1 MQPVIEVHNLRKS
14 YGDTVAVADVSFA
27 VQPGEI
33 FGILGPNGAGKT
45 TAVESI
51 VGLRQPDQGR
61 VRVLGLDPQR
71 DRPALAQRIGIQL
84 QQANLA
90 DRMRVW
96 EALDLF
102 ASFYSRTVPWQPLLE
117 EWGLAEKRDTAF
129 VNLSG
134 GQKQRL
140 FIALALLNDP
150 EVVFLDELTTGLDP
164 QARRNTWELVQAIR
178 AQGKTVV
185 LVTHFMDEAEYL
197 CDRLA
202 IIDRGEVI
210 ALDRPATLVQSLEL
224 DSRVI
229 CETDAAIDL
238 AGLNALPQAR
248 EAIRNGPRVTVY
260 GTGDGLVSG
269 VVKELERQ
277 GVAFQNLRTEQ
288 PSLEDVF
295 IHLTGR
301 EMRG

>member
-1 MQPVIEVHNLRKS
+1 MQPIIEVEQLRKQ
-14 YGDTVAVADVSFA
+14 YGPTVAVDDISFS

-45 TAVESI
+45 TTVESVI
-51 VGLRQPDQGR
+51 GLRQADRGK
-61 VRVLGLDPQR
+61 VSVLGLDPR
-71 DRPALAQRIGIQL
+71 RERSALAQRIGIQL

-90 DRMRVW
+90 DRLKVW

-102 ASFYSRTVPWQPLLE
+102 ASFYARTVPWQPLLE
-117 EWGLAEKRDTAF
+117 QWGLAEKRDTAF

-164 QARRNTWELVQAIR
+164 QARRNTWELVQEIR

-185 LVTHFMDEAEYL
+185 LVTHFMDEAEAL

-202 IIDRGEVI
+202 IIDRGKVI
-210 ALDRPATLVQSLEL
+210 ALDRPAKLVTSLGL

-229 CETDAAIDL
+229 FESDSAVNLAAL
-238 AGLNALPQAR
+238 RALPQAG
-248 EAIRNGPRVTVY
+248 EAIQNGQRVTVY
-260 GTGDGLVSG
+260 GKGDGLVSG
-269 VVKELERQ
+269 VVKELEAQ
-277 GVAFQNLRTEQ
+277 GVAFHSLRTEQ

-301 EMRG
+301 QIRE

>member
-1 MQPVIEVHNLRKS
+1 MQPVLEVQNLRKT
-14 YGDTVAVADVSFA
+14 YGTTVAVEDILFS

-45 TAVESI
+45 TTVESI
-51 VGLRQPDQGR
+51 IGLRKPDRGS

-71 DRPALAQRIGIQL
+71 ERTALAQRIGVQL

-90 DRMRVW
+90 DRLKVW

-102 ASFYSRTVPWQPLLE
+102 GSFYARTVPWQPLLDQ
-117 EWGLAEKRDTAF
+117 WGLAEKRNTAF

-140 FIALALLNDP
+140 FI
-150 EVVFLDELTTGLDP
+150 T
-164 QARRNTWELVQAIR
+164 
-178 AQGKTVV
+178 
-185 LVTHFMDEAEYL
+185 
-197 CDRLA
+197 
-202 IIDRGEVI
+202 
-210 ALDRPATLVQSLEL
+210 LDRPASLVRSLGL

-229 CETDAAIDL
+229 FESDAGVNL
-238 AGLNALPQAR
+238 AGLRALPQAS
-248 EAIRNGPRVTVY
+248 EAIQNGQRVTVY
-260 GTGDGLVSG
+260 GKGDGLVSG
-269 VVKELERQ
+269 VVKELEVQ
-277 GVAFQNLRTEQ
+277 HIPFQNLRTEQ

-301 EMRG
+301 KIRE

>member
-1 MQPVIEVHNLRKS
+1 MQPIIQVEQLRKE
-14 YGDTVAVADVSFA
+14 YGTTIAVEDVSFS

-45 TAVESI
+45 TIVETI
-51 VGLRQPDQGR
+51 IGLRKPDRGS

-71 DRPALAQRIGIQL
+71 ERTALAQRIGIQL

-90 DRMRVW
+90 DRLKVW

-102 ASFYSRTVPWQPLLE
+102 ASFYARTVPWQPLLE
-117 EWGLAEKRDTAF
+117 QWGLADKRNTAF

-164 QARRNTWELVQAIR
+164 QARRNTWKLVQEIR

-185 LVTHFMDEAEYL
+185 LVTHFMDEAEAL

-202 IIDRGEVI
+202 IIDRGKVI
-210 ALDRPATLVQSLEL
+210 ALDRPAALVRGLGL

-229 CETDAAIDL
+229 FESDAGVNLADL
-238 AGLNALPQAR
+238 RALPQVNQ
-248 EAIRNGPRVTVY
+248 AIQNGQRVTVY
-260 GTGDGLVSG
+260 GKGDGLVSG
-269 VVKELERQ
+269 VVKELE
-277 GVAFQNLRTEQ
+277 AHISFQNLRTEQ

-301 EMRG
+301 QIRE

>member
-1 MQPVIEVHNLRKS
+1 MQPIIQVEQLRKA
-14 YGDTVAVADVSFA
+14 YGSTVAVADVSFA

-45 TAVESI
+45 TTVESI
-51 VGLRQPDQGR
+51 IGLRKPDRGN

-71 DRPALAQRIGIQL
+71 ERTTLAQRIGIQL

-90 DRMRVW
+90 DRLKVW

-102 ASFYSRTVPWQPLLE
+102 GSFYVRTVPWQPLLE
-117 EWGLAEKRDTAF
+117 QWGLAEKRNTAF

-164 QARRNTWELVQAIR
+164 QARRNTWELVQEIR

-185 LVTHFMDEAEYL
+185 LVTHFMDEAEAL

-202 IIDRGEVI
+202 IIDQGKVI
-210 ALDRPATLVQSLEL
+210 ALDRPATLVRSLGL

-229 CETDAAIDL
+229 FESNLGVNL
-238 AGLNALPQAR
+238 AGLRALPQAS
-248 EAIRNGPRVTVY
+248 EATQNGSQVTVY
-260 GTGDGLVSG
+260 GKGDGLVSG
-269 VVKELERQ
+269 VVKELETQ
-277 GVAFQNLRTEQ
+277 HISFQNLRTEQ

-301 EMRG
+301 GMRE

>member
-1 MQPVIEVHNLRKS
+1 MQPIIEVRQLRKT
-14 YGDTVAVADVSFA
+14 YGTTVAVDDVSFS

-45 TAVESI
+45 TAVESVI
-51 VGLRQPDQGR
+51 GLRQPDRGK
-61 VRVLGLDPQR
+61 VSVLGLDPKR
-71 DRPALAQRIGIQL
+71 ERSVLAQRIGIQL

-90 DRMRVW
+90 DRLKVW

-102 ASFYSRTVPWQPLLE
+102 GSFYTRTVPWQPLLE
-117 EWGLAEKRDTAF
+117 QWGLAEKRNTAF

-164 QARRNTWELVQAIR
+164 QARRNTWELVQEIR

-185 LVTHFMDEAEYL
+185 LVTHFMDEAEAL

-202 IIDRGEVI
+202 IIDRGKVI
-210 ALDRPATLVQSLEL
+210 ALDRPAALVRSLRLE
-224 DSRVI
+224 SRVI
-229 CETDAAIDL
+229 FESDAGVNL
-238 AGLNALPQAR
+238 AGLRALPQASK
-248 EAIRNGPRVTVY
+248 AIQNGQRVTVY
-260 GTGDGLVSG
+260 GKGDGLVSG
-269 VVKELERQ
+269 VVKQLGAQ
-277 GVAFQNLRTEQ
+277 HIPFQNLRTEQ
-288 PSLEDVF
+288 PNLEDVF

-301 EMRG
+301 QIRE